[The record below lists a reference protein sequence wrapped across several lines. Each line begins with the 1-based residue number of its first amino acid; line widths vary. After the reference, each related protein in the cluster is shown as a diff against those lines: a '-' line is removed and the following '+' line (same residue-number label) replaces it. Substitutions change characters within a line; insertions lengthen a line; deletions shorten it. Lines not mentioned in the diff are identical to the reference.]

1 MKVSLKIAGSLVVVV
16 FSLAGLDRFLHWMNQ
31 PSDLYLY
38 TGLLGVLGVVLFIPV
53 AVSAIWSSGRGRRM

>member
-1 MKVSLKIAGSLVVVV
+1 MKVSLKLVGTLVVIV

-31 PSDLYLY
+31 PSDLQLY
-38 TGLLGVLGVVLFIPV
+38 MGLFGAVGVLVFVPA